1 MCYLRASF
9 TPYTSTSLVLT
20 ATHYQGAMQAYAAL
34 GDERRYPGESIH
46 TNRFPHPYPLD
57 PATLKCQ
64 LPCWVW
70 LAILMVP
77 IFLINKEFLSKNKL
91 WDRFCT

>member
-34 GDERRYPGESIH
+34 GDERRYPGKHSHKQVSPSLPTGSCHVEVSVTMLGVVGNFNGTH
-46 TNRFPHPYPLD
+46 FPHE
-57 PATLKCQ
+57 Q
-64 LPCWVW
+64 R
-70 LAILMVP
+70 
-77 IFLINKEFLSKNKL
+77 IFVKK
-91 WDRFCT
+91 